1 MTTIYKGN
9 ALKVASEA
17 SKLLARKE
25 KLKSWL
31 MLAIILLAFLVGS
44 LDW

>member
-9 ALKVASEA
+9 ALKVVRKA
-17 SKLLARKE
+17 SKLLAQKE
-25 KLKSWL
+25 QLKSWL

>member
-9 ALKVASEA
+9 ALKVARKA

-25 KLKSWL
+25 QMKSWF